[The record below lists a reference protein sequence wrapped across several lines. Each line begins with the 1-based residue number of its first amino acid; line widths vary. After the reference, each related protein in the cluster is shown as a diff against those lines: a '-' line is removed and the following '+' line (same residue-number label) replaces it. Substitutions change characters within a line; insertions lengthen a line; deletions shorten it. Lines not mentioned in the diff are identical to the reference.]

1 VTTSQMETHVRCAV
15 SHEHVR
21 HGSVLLNAMF
31 FPNSPVQTT
40 TWLLQP
46 FLKNFRTP
54 FATK

>member
-46 FLKNFRTP
+46 FFKNFRTP